1 MGILELHFHDP
12 TVNVNAGNGDE
23 ESVLSL
29 GESETDGDSDE
40 APSMTGKLVPVLV
53 LLLAIGLT
61 VYRNRRRA
69 G

>member
-1 MGILELHFHDP
+1 MGVLELHFHDP

-23 ESVLSL
+23 ESMLSL
-29 GESETDGDSDE
+29 GESETGDGSDE
-40 APSMTGKLVPVLV
+40 GPPMTGKLVPLLV

-61 VYRNRRRA
+61 VYRNRRRS

>member
-29 GESETDGDSDE
+29 GETDGDSDE
-40 APSMTGKLVPVLV
+40 SPSVTGKLVPVLV

-61 VYRNRRRA
+61 VYRNRRRS